1 MKNTDMNNYSNY
13 LHIII
18 YVNAKSKDILT
29 IQNQQ
34 GSPYEGRYSQHNKA
48 TLHKEFQVLKEI
60 TIQEAH
66 EMLQDTSWT
75 PIQFASLTLKIN
87 R

>member
-1 MKNTDMNNYSNY
+1 MNNYSNY

-34 GSPYEGRYSQHNKA
+34 GSPYDIHCSQHNKA

-60 TIQEAH
+60 TIQEAQ
-66 EMLQDTSWT
+66 EMLRDKSWT
-75 PIQFASLTLKIN
+75 LIQIPLTLKIN